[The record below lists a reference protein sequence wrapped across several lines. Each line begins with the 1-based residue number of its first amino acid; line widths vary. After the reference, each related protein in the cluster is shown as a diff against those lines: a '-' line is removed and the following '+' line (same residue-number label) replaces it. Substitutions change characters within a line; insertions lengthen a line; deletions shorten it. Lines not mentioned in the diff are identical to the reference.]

1 MKRKGLRQF
10 EPLVY
15 LFPALLFFLLFTYY
29 PFIKTVFNSFF
40 LTNFMGVRR
49 EFVGP
54 ENYIRIL
61 QDKDFLAAV
70 KNTFIYVI
78 TSVPVSVLIALVLA
92 MVASRKTLC
101 SPVYETM
108 YALPMAMS
116 SSVCAMIFELMY
128 NPSLGI
134 LNEILGTNIS
144 WLTDSRFTIYAIS
157 FISVWM
163 NIGYNFLF
171 LLAAVRNVPSDLI
184 EAATMEGTGPIRLTT
199 RIILPIISP
208 TVFFLIINSLA
219 KSMMMSG
226 LVIILSDGGRSGSA
240 STMISYMY
248 TQSVNAQNYNNGY
261 AAAVVAF
268 IITFAL
274 MLLSFGFEKKYVN
287 YD

>member
-1 MKRKGLRQF
+1 MRRKGLRQF
-10 EPLVY
+10 EPLAY
-15 LFPALLFFLLFTYY
+15 LLPALLFFFLFTYY

-49 EFVGP
+49 EFVGL
-54 ENYIRIL
+54 ENYLRIL

-70 KNTFIYVI
+70 KNTFLYVL
-78 TSVPVSVLIALVLA
+78 TSVPVSVFIALVLA
-92 MVASRKTLC
+92 MVPSRKTLC

-134 LNEILGTNIS
+134 LNELLGTNIS

-171 LLAAVRNVPSDLI
+171 LLAAVRNVPADLI
-184 EAATMEGTGPIRLTT
+184 EAATMEGTGAVRLTT

-261 AAAVVAF
+261 AAAVIAF
-268 IITFAL
+268 LITFAM
-274 MLLSFGFEKKYVN
+274 MLLSFGFEKKSVN

>member
-1 MKRKGLRQF
+1 MRRKGLRQF
-10 EPLVY
+10 EPLAY
-15 LFPALLFFLLFTYY
+15 LLPALLFFFLFTCY

-49 EFVGP
+49 EFVGL
-54 ENYIRIL
+54 ENYLRIL

-70 KNTFIYVI
+70 KNTFLYVL
-78 TSVPVSVLIALVLA
+78 TSVPVSVFIALVLA

-134 LNEILGTNIS
+134 LNELLGTNIS

-171 LLAAVRNVPSDLI
+171 LLAAVRNVPADLI
-184 EAATMEGTGPIRLTT
+184 EAATMEGTGAVRLTT

-261 AAAVVAF
+261 AAAVIAF
-268 IITFAL
+268 LITFAM

>member
-1 MKRKGLRQF
+1 MRRKGLRQL
-10 EPLVY
+10 EPLAY
-15 LFPALLFFLLFTYY
+15 LLPALLFFFLFTYY

-49 EFVGP
+49 EFVGL

-70 KNTFIYVI
+70 KNTFLYVL
-78 TSVPVSVLIALVLA
+78 TSVPISVFIALVLA

-116 SSVCAMIFELMY
+116 SSVCAMIFELIY

-134 LNEILGTNIS
+134 LNELLGTNVS

-171 LLAAVRNVPSDLI
+171 LLAAVRNVPADLI
-184 EAATMEGTGPIRLTT
+184 EAATMEGTGAVRLTT

-261 AAAVVAF
+261 AAAVIAF
-268 IITFAL
+268 LITFAM